1 MRHRHVSTHSFSNS
15 LLRHHCAFVI
25 SSVYQHLWSPC
36 STFILSPEHHKS
48 SMYRADF
55 QWDEDVYSQLL
66 SSFSIHCT
74 ILFVAPVPQPSY
86 RLPCFCIFPVSSITF
101 ETPFAPQNC
110 QIIGLVLP
118 AVSPMFRTGHAT
130 PFQTRVHRLLD
141 SSDFMTVAHGE
152 FSVYPFFGVSAV
164 SAHLQ
169 SGTFTS
175 CPNFSGG
182 PTFLGSL
189 F

>member
-1 MRHRHVSTHSFSNS
+1 MLLSFHLLLCQYRWS
-15 LLRHHCAFVI
+15 LF
-25 SSVYQHLWSPC
+25 
-36 STFILSPEHHKS
+36 STFILSPENHKS

-55 QWDEDVYSQLL
+55 QWDENVYGQLL
-66 SSFSIHCT
+66 SSFCIHCT
-74 ILFVAPVPQPSY
+74 ILFVAAVPQPSY
-86 RLPCFCIFPVSSITF
+86 RLPCFCIFPDSTTTF
-101 ETPFAPQNC
+101 ETPSVPQIC
-110 QIIGLVLP
+110 QIVSLVLP

-130 PFQTRVHRLLD
+130 RFPTRAHRLLD

-152 FSVYPFFGVSAV
+152 ISVYPFFGDSVV

-182 PTFLGSL
+182 PTSLHSL